1 MATGAQTLLR
11 PASSLTFFCEFLR
24 EELAPSPK
32 RIELVARMTIT
43 ATLVMLINM
52 TFRIPYGAY
61 GAIYAL
67 TISREDPESTVK
79 AVKTIIIAF
88 ALSVLYV
95 LVGAMFFLQDPNL
108 RLFWV
113 IATCFLMFYCL
124 SAATNYTA
132 AARFGYLLIITIP
145 LWDTETPVNSK
156 VEGTLWAFAAISLA
170 AVITVA
176 IELIYHHWRRNNI
189 LVHPIAERL
198 AAVEVLLEGYVWGT
212 VPNEEAEKKVS
223 QFALT
228 GNSALRRTL
237 QRSAYSTQYREQ
249 MGAVVTLVGRLVDLA
264 ANLGPFRIQ
273 ITNDDKTRTR
283 VLAANVRKLRS
294 DLLAGRTPQLDKR
307 PPETSQGAPLFSE
320 MEKTVSLI
328 PEVFAGAMPV
338 SAYVPAR
345 VGRESRTALFKAD
358 ALTNPEHIRFGLK
371 GCLAAS
377 LCYLIYNAKA
387 WPGISTSITTCF
399 LTALSTV
406 GSSRQKQVLRILGA
420 MAGGIVMGIGAEVYV
435 LPHLDSVAGFTLV
448 FVVATIVAAW
458 FATASPRLSYFG
470 VQVATAFYLINLSE
484 FKVRTTLIPAR
495 DRVIG
500 IFLGLLMMWLVFDQ
514 LWGAPAVVEVKKAFV
529 ANLRLLAQLAREPIS
544 NDLRVATERSY
555 SLRETINNNFEK
567 VRALGDGVAFEFG
580 PNRDKDLAF
589 RERIRQLQVQVRL
602 LFLARIVAWKYR
614 ARLPGFDLPEPIATA
629 QKDFDAGLAEALDA
643 MAEQMEGKSSQAGES
658 EKHLAFLGRTLR
670 CYGEGEICKSAPPR
684 LHAFFDLYH
693 RIEELVSSLGEQLSQ
708 TA

>member
-1 MATGAQTLLR
+1 MATAAQTLLR
-11 PASSLTFFCEFLR
+11 PASSLTWLREFLK

-32 RIELVARMTIT
+32 RSELVARMTIT

-67 TISREDPESTVK
+67 TISREDPETTVK
-79 AVKTIIIAF
+79 AVKTIIVGF
-88 ALSVLYV
+88 GLSVLYV

-145 LWDTETPVNSK
+145 LWDEQIPVGSK
-156 VEGTLWAFAAISLA
+156 VEGTLWAFAAISLSA
-170 AVITVA
+170 LITVA
-176 IELIYHHWRRNNI
+176 IELIYHHWKGSDN
-189 LVHPIAERL
+189 LLEPIAVRL
-198 AAVEVLLEGYVWGT
+198 AAVETLLDDYAKG
-212 VPNEEAEKKVS
+212 EAPDEKTEKEIT
-223 QFALT
+223 QLALA

-237 QRSAYSTQYREQ
+237 QRSAYSTQYREL

-264 ANLGPFRIQ
+264 ANLSHFSIQ
-273 ITNDDKTRTR
+273 LSDTDANQARA
-283 VLAANVRKLRS
+283 LAAKLRELRS
-294 DLLAGRTPQLDKR
+294 DLLAGRSPKLEPSTPG
-307 PPETSQGAPLFSE
+307 SFHGAPLFAE

-328 PEVFAGAMPV
+328 PDVFAGSMSVA
-338 SAYVPAR
+338 AYAPAPR
-345 VGRESRTALFKAD
+345 GRESRTTLFKPD
-358 ALTNPEHIRFGLK
+358 ALTNPDHIKFGLK
-371 GCLAAS
+371 GCFAAS

-406 GSSRQKQVLRILGA
+406 GSSRQKQILRILGA
-420 MAGGIVMGIGAEVYV
+420 IAGGIVMGIGAEVYV
-435 LPHLDSVAGFTLV
+435 LPNLDSVAGFTFV
-448 FVVATIVAAW
+448 FIVATIIAAW

-470 VQVATAFYLINLSE
+470 VQIAVAFYLINLSE
-484 FKVRTTLIPAR
+484 FKVRTSLIPAR

-514 LWGAPAVVEVKKAFV
+514 LWGAPAVVEMKKTFI
-529 ANLRLLAQLAREPIS
+529 ANLRLLAQFAREPVS
-544 NDLRVATERSY
+544 KDLRVATERSY

-567 VRALGDGVAFEFG
+567 VRALGDGVVFEFG
-580 PNRDKDLAF
+580 PAREKDLAF
-589 RERIRQLQVQVRL
+589 RERIRQLQVQVRM
-602 LFLARIVAWKYR
+602 LFLSRIAAWKYR

-658 EKHLAFLGRTLR
+658 EKHLALLGRELR
-670 CYGEGEICKSAPPR
+670 SYDVGAFQQFAPSR
-684 LHAFFDLYH
+684 LRAFFDLYQ
-693 RIEELVSSLGEQLSQ
+693 RIEELVISLGEHV
-708 TA
+708 